1 MNGADP
7 PGTDELVKCDF
18 RGNTFYITNEVLSE
32 VMRRMQLKGRHLL
45 SYKEAALLYG
55 IGESTLR
62 RLAKTARAIQKEQG
76 MAYVNTLILNAYI
89 EKQR

>member
-1 MNGADP
+1 MNGAGP
-7 PGTDELVKCDF
+7 LGMDELVKCDF

-45 SYKEAALLYG
+45 SYKEAAPLYG

-62 RLAKTARAIQKEQG
+62 RLAKTAGAIKEEQG
-76 MAYVNTLILNAYI
+76 MVYVNTLILDAYI
-89 EKQR
+89 EKQ

>member
-1 MNGADP
+1 MNGVGP

-45 SYKEAALLYG
+45 SYKEAAPLYG

-62 RLAKTARAIQKEQG
+62 RLAKTAGAIQEEQG
-76 MAYVNTLILNAYI
+76 MVYVNTLILDAYI
-89 EKQR
+89 EKQ